1 MIIVKILGG
10 ILSLVL
16 GILLFIW
23 NRKDSKKIEK
33 GLTDREYVS
42 YLNDKSTAFTTYLFS
57 LVLICT
63 GIGLL
68 ISAFSK

>member
-10 ILSLVL
+10 ILSLAI
-16 GILLFIW
+16 GILLFIY
-23 NRKDSKKIEK
+23 NRKESKKIDK
-33 GLTDREYVS
+33 GITDREYVS
-42 YLNDKSTAFTTYLFS
+42 YLNEKSTAFSGYMFS

-68 ISAFSK
+68 LSAFS